1 MSMLWRYQEA
11 DTEENLKDTRDY
23 KFYLLLTLILVV
35 FVVIV
40 WLLTVNIQ
48 IDL

>member
-11 DTEENLKDTRDY
+11 DAEENLKDTRDY